1 MVAHLVVEHLLSIP
15 RSDRTRTVHIA
26 ANDTLVESPLAI
38 GHIGE
43 GLAGISG
50 ASIAFGLP
58 IVVATTTP
66 GTGQTFRVNSPM
78 GCETAC
84 TRPLTRADGRPWSVI
99 PGKAG
104 MTDFLGA
111 RSRLDR
117 GNDGSS
123 DLCSNRVYGS
133 ITVQG
138 VRKSSMSLDHPV
150 SNSAAPI
157 SDRVLG
163 VGVKASREVGSGSAR
178 MKASTAIF
186 ASSS

>member
-1 MVAHLVVEHLLSIP
+1 MFGAIRKETSEEYAQPHDKPWIVGFSGGKDSTLVAHLVVEHLLSIP

-66 GTGQTFRVNSPM
+66 GTGQTFQVNSPM

-99 PGKAG
+99 PEKAG
-104 MTDFLGA
+104 MTDFPGA
-111 RSRLDR
+111 CSRFDR

-123 DLCSNRVYGS
+123 DLCNNRVYGL
-133 ITVQG
+133 IIG
-138 VRKSSMSLDHPV
+138 RIL
-150 SNSAAPI
+150 
-157 SDRVLG
+157 
-163 VGVKASREVGSGSAR
+163 
-178 MKASTAIF
+178 
-186 ASSS
+186 